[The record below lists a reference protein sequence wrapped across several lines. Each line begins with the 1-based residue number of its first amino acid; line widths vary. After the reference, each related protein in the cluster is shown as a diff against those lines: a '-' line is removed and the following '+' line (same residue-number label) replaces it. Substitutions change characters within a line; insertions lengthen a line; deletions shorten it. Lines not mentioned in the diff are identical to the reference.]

1 MLMKKVKLFMACLL
15 MIASASVF
23 AQSISIKGVVTD
35 ASNGEPLVGAAVVV
49 KGNATAYALT
59 DAEGVYSITAGAQDV
74 LVVSNMSYKTQEV
87 PVNGRALIGV
97 ALEPDTEF
105 LDDVL
110 VVAYGTA
117 SKAAFTGS
125 AVQVKGDEIAKVS
138 KESLDKG
145 LMGKVS
151 GVRVASDNGDPG
163 SAGTVQIRGVGSIS
177 GSTTPLYVI
186 DGVIMDPATT
196 GDISVGYKSTAM
208 LNSINP
214 DDIES
219 MTVLKDAAAASLYG
233 SRAANGVI
241 IITTKKGQVGKT
253 TVTYTGEA
261 GITQLAN
268 FKAFDIMDGPTFMQ
282 WVADAYDG
290 YYHEYGG
297 YDFGTIT
304 VDDLKEDGWFY
315 DPSGNTST
323 KWQKEMFRNA
333 LTTNHQVGVSGGNEI
348 TQIYAGLGF
357 TKNQGIVLGSN
368 YQRFSGRVNVD
379 HKLTSWLKASFRQMI
394 SFNTTNG
401 YNDQSDQEQGWG
413 TSTPTSSIFQQD
425 PTAPP
430 KDENGEWL
438 NGTSWSGSV
447 DNPHLAFED
456 NSYEYYNTNTT
467 RSLSNVDVTLNF
479 TPWLYL
485 VNTFGYDWADS
496 RQYMWWGPT
505 SVDGGSY
512 NGLKDEFDLQSK
524 TLSNST
530 ILHFNNSFGQH
541 NISALAGYE
550 YSDHYTDYIYAAAS
564 NYPTPKLTAL
574 SVATHKDV
582 GGSYSRS
589 VMKSILAGVNY
600 NFADKYYLSGS
611 FRRDGSSRLGA
622 NNRWANFWSVSA
634 AWRLSKEDFMMG
646 NPLFTDFKVKASY
659 GTNGNLPGGYYSHKG
674 LYSLGYQYGG
684 NAGIYW
690 STAGNEDLG
699 WEKSRNFNVGFEW
712 NMFNRVQLGVEY
724 YNKFTSSLLFSR
736 PASIVS
742 GFGSYTANI
751 GNLSNYGI
759 EVELSTKNVQTEDFS
774 WTTDFNFTWQKNKI
788 VSLPDHE
795 DVAYGDGNLYLMREG
810 LSMYTFYLPVMK
822 GVNRE
827 TGLAEFWVDPEDES
841 KGVVNKYEDA
851 GSTVVGKAIP
861 DFIGGMTNTITW
873 KNLDLSFL
881 ISYQFG
887 GVLFDYMEYFTVSD
901 GMRMGSFNQLA
912 KAADY
917 WTPENKDAKWPRVI
931 YGNPY
936 RSDRWSSRHIKSTD
950 NIRLREVTLGYTF
963 PINKTLESLRIFFRA
978 NNPLMIWSAT
988 PDVDPDVPING
999 YRTVDVPV
1007 TRSFVG
1013 GLSLTLGAR
1022 VAPAAAKAVMT
1033 PEIREI
1039 IREVVKEVPVEVVK
1053 EVVKEVP
1060 VKGAANALDGE
1071 YEDEVLF
1078 LIGKAELRP
1087 DEAFKLGQISQI
1099 LKDNPDTKIAITGYA
1114 DSGTGN
1120 DEINMTLSQQRAAV
1134 VADMLKKA
1142 GIAASRITS
1151 AAAGTDKD
1159 ASASPESN
1167 RVAVCIVK

>member
-1 MLMKKVKLFMACLL
+1 MLMKKAKLFMACLL
-15 MIASASVF
+15 MTLSAGLF
-23 AQSISIKGVVTD
+23 AQSLTVKGVVTD

-59 DAEGVYSITAGAQDV
+59 DADGVYSVVAGAQDV

-97 ALEPDTEF
+97 ALEPDSEF

-138 KESLDKG
+138 KESVDKG
-145 LMGKVS
+145 LIGRVS
-151 GVRVASDNGDPG
+151 GVRIASDNGDPG
-163 SAGTVQIRGVGSIS
+163 SAGSVQIRGVGSIS
-177 GSTTPLYVI
+177 ASTAPLYVI
-186 DGVIMDPATT
+186 DGVILDPATT
-196 GDISVGYKSTAM
+196 GDISAGYKSTAM

-253 TVTYTGEA
+253 TITYTGEA

-304 VDDLKEDGWFY
+304 VQDLKDDGWFY
-315 DPSGNTST
+315 DPSGKTST
-323 KWQKEMFRNA
+323 QWQHEMFRNA
-333 LTTNHQVGVSGGNEI
+333 LTTNHQVGVSGGNEN

-357 TKNQGIVLGSN
+357 TKNQGIVLGSS
-368 YQRFSGRVNVD
+368 YQRFSGRLNVD
-379 HKLTSWLKASFRQMI
+379 HKITPWLKTSFRQML

-413 TSTPTSSIFQQD
+413 NSTPTSSIFQQD
-425 PTAPP
+425 PTAPA

-438 NGTSWSGSV
+438 NGTSWSGGV

-456 NSYEYYNTNTT
+456 NSYEYFNTNTT
-467 RSLSNVDVTLNF
+467 RSLSNADVTLNF

-485 VNTFGYDWADS
+485 VNTFGYDWTDS

-505 SVDGGSY
+505 SVDGSSY
-512 NGLKDEFDLQSK
+512 NGLKNEFDFQSK
-524 TLSNST
+524 TLSNSA
-530 ILHFNNSFGQH
+530 ILHFNNTFGQH
-541 NISALAGYE
+541 NVTALAGYE
-550 YSDHYTDYIYAAAS
+550 YSDHYSDYIYASAS
-564 NYPTPKLTAL
+564 DYPTDKLPAL
-574 SVATHKDV
+574 DVATHRGV
-582 GGSYSRS
+582 GGAHYRA
-589 VMKSILAGVNY
+589 VMKSFLASANY

-634 AWRLSKEDFMMG
+634 AWRLSKEAFMAG
-646 NPLFTDFKVKASY
+646 NPLFTDFKIKASY
-659 GTNGNLPGGYYSHKG
+659 GTNGNLPGGYYSYKG
-674 LYSLGYQYGG
+674 LYSLGYQYAG
-684 NAGIYW
+684 NSAIYW
-690 STAGNEDLG
+690 SSAENNDLG
-699 WEKSRNFNVGFEW
+699 WEKSNNFNVGFEW
-712 NMFNRVQLGVEY
+712 NMFNRIQLGVEY
-724 YNKFTSSLLFSR
+724 YNKYTSSLLFSR

-742 GFGSYTANI
+742 GFSSYTANI
-751 GNLSNYGI
+751 GNLANSGI

-774 WTTDFNFTWQKNKI
+774 WTTDFNFTWQKNVIKT
-788 VSLPDHE
+788 LPDHE
-795 DVAYGDGNLYLMREG
+795 DVAYGDGNLYLLREG
-810 LSMYTFYLPVMK
+810 ESMYTFYLPVMK

-841 KGVVNKYEDA
+841 KGVTNTYTEA
-851 GSTVVGKAIP
+851 GPTVLGKALP
-861 DFIGGMTNTITW
+861 DFVGGMTNTITW

-950 NIRLREVTLGYTF
+950 NIRLREVTLGYTIPF
-963 PINKTLESLRIFFRA
+963 KKTLESLRVYVRA
-978 NNPLMIWSAT
+978 TNPLMIWSAT

-999 YRTVDVPV
+999 YRTVDVPA
-1007 TRSFVG
+1007 TRSFVA
-1013 GLSLTLGAR
+1013 GLSFTLGAR
-1022 VAPAAAKAVMT
+1022 AVAAPRATVT

-1039 IREVVKEVPVEVVK
+1039 IREVVKEKVVEKPVEKVVEK
-1053 EVVKEVP
+1053 VVFR
-1060 VKGAANALDGE
+1060 GSNFDGL
-1071 YEDEVLF
+1071 YEDNLYF
-1078 LIGKAELRP
+1078 LIGKSELRA
-1087 DEAFKLGQISQI
+1087 DEAFKLGRICQI
-1099 LKDNPDTKIAITGYA
+1099 LKDNPDAKIAVTGYA

-1120 DEINMTLSQQRAAV
+1120 SDINMTLSEQRAAV

-1142 GIAASRITS
+1142 GIEASRITS

-1159 ASASPESN
+1159 ASATPESN